1 MNRSQ
6 KKTLLIL
13 LAAVAVLIAAL
24 LIVRA
29 AKERSARQAEEEAA
43 AEEAAGV
50 ITEEAAYSALSY
62 DNGTT
67 ALSFAL
73 DEEGNWTWAD
83 DPEFPLDD
91 TTVTAMVDLLTSL
104 KPQQTIT
111 EGDTLEAYGL
121 DDPFATL
128 TATTPEGE
136 TLTLDFGNAT
146 TDGTSYYMLMNGQE
160 SPVYIVADTLY
171 NYMCTAIYDM
181 CALPELPLLTEE
193 RILSVTVSGAE
204 TWTLTPDEGQD
215 EDGNE
220 IVTWQCGGEDVTDAA
235 ADLIDELKALT
246 VTKCVDY
253 KPTDQAVTICGFDEP
268 VKVTLV
274 YLTDSCTEQTLT
286 LQIGTENLDG
296 DGYYVRVDDDTTI
309 YQIDLDDLDALV
321 SAAQSGLTEA
331 ETVETDTDAA
341 ETDADA

>member
-1 MNRSQ
+1 
-6 KKTLLIL
+6 
-13 LAAVAVLIAAL
+13 
-24 LIVRA
+24 
-29 AKERSARQAEEEAA
+29 
-43 AEEAAGV
+43 
-50 ITEEAAYSALSY
+50 
-62 DNGTT
+62 
-67 ALSFAL
+67 
-73 DEEGNWTWAD
+73 
-83 DPEFPLDD
+83 
-91 TTVTAMVDLLTSL
+91 MVDLLTSL

-204 TWTLTPDEGQD
+204 TWTLTPDEGED

-220 IVTWQCGGEDVTDAA
+220 IVTWQYGGEDVTDAA

-274 YLTDSCTEQTLT
+274 YLTDSGTEQTLT

-309 YQIDLDDLDALV
+309 YQMDLDSVDALV

-331 ETVETDTDAA
+331 DTAEADTAAA